1 MSRDK
6 SKQRGKRVDAELKAM
21 FEAKAAEPVP
31 EHILDLVEDLDAPP
45 RATKAG

>member
-1 MSRDK
+1 MTRDK
-6 SKQRGKRVDAELKAM
+6 PHPRGKRVDAELKAM

-31 EHILDLVEDLDAPP
+31 EYILDLVEDLEAPQ